1 LRGLLSP
8 PLYKHQFSSGSCL
21 EDKRLQRLSELISD
35 VLSKT
40 VVSIV
45 LGFKRGPG
53 SPRINWR
60 DIVNKDIQR
69 MGLTWEEVEASAQDR
84 QTWRQH
90 VALCIGDAG

>member
-1 LRGLLSP
+1 MDEVRIP
-8 PLYKHQFSSGSCL
+8 KQA
-21 EDKRLQRLSELISD
+21 LQWE
-35 VLSKT
+35 VP
-40 VVSIV
+40 
-45 LGFKRGPG
+45 GFKRRPV

-84 QTWRQH
+84 QTWRQR